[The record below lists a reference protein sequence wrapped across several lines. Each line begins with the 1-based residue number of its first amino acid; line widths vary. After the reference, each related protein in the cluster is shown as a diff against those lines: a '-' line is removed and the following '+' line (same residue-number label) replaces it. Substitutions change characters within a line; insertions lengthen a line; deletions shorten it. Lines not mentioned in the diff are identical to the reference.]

1 MKVKGLLDTNKCT
14 LFIIS
19 QLRDAIG
26 SMGEPTTTTGGKAIK
41 FYADVRWKVWKMND
55 KINELNKTT
64 VDVIKNKLASPFG
77 QAKFA
82 IQWGYGDD
90 YIPMKARFKV
100 TDIREEGDKAVIDVT
115 IDDAGLRERKPTNGQ
130 LTNKMVPSNG
140 GYLRGE
146 VAGVTKEKVEKMVK
160 NYILLNFKDYVG
172 KFPNY
177 TSAGGY
183 DIESTPERHA
193 IKFNFIHSKV

>member
-1 MKVKGLLDTNKCT
+1 
-14 LFIIS
+14 
-19 QLRDAIG
+19 
-26 SMGEPTTTTGGKAIK
+26 
-41 FYADVRWKVWKMND
+41 
-55 KINELNKTT
+55 
-64 VDVIKNKLASPFG
+64 
-77 QAKFA
+77 
-82 IQWGYGDD
+82 
-90 YIPMKARFKV
+90 V

-146 VAGVTKEKVEKMVK
+146 VEGVTKEKVEKMVK

-177 TSAGGY
+177 TSSGGY